1 MSGAIKTLH
10 PLIPAQSSAV
20 VPRDNIWLSASAGTG
35 KTQVLTARVIRLLL
49 ENDVEPENL
58 LCITFTKAGA
68 SEMADRIN
76 QLLATWVQME
86 GGALGIDLKAIG
98 ADYGPETR
106 KKARQLFAKVLDA
119 PGGGIQILTIH
130 SFCQSLLGSFPEE
143 AGLVPGFKPV
153 EGREQ
158 RELLD
163 AALANLVID
172 AEARGDARIVA
183 NVQELSLN
191 MGEEAA
197 LRFLHRTAASPDVM
211 AAIPDDTGAVIW
223 ARRLAGVDFTGRVE
237 AMLEEAFADEQI
249 PRAGLQSIIDAN
261 LLWCKNKADSRGG
274 KRAAVIHDWL
284 SRSPAERAKLL
295 TEIHSCWSNKS
306 GEPQVSSKGFTP
318 TDDAYA
324 AQALEM
330 FQWTNQ
336 LLGVVARAQ
345 YADRLAR
352 ALLVGK
358 EFAAQ
363 YSNAKHAIGAVD
375 FDDMIRRTA
384 ALLKHGQM
392 ADWVRFKLDR
402 QIDHILVDEAQ
413 DTNAAQW
420 EIIRKLS
427 DDFYSGMGVNPDKT
441 RTLFSVGDFKQ
452 AIYGFQGTA
461 PERYEDAG
469 RDFAQRIADSGS
481 ELNRLTL
488 SQSFRSTGPILDF
501 VNAVIEQAGPENF
514 GVSGEIAEH
523 YSEKPNVGMVELLE
537 PICAKP
543 KLSDEAASAEDE
555 EDWFSDEKRALAEKL
570 ADHVKALIESKPWLV
585 SQNRPLEP
593 GDIMFLLRSR
603 GDMASMLVAQ
613 LHERNVPVAGIDRLR
628 LLQPLVVQDLLA
640 AIKFALQ
647 PNDDFSLACLLVS
660 PIIGW
665 SQETLLQYGYV
676 GDRKASLW
684 QHVRDRPELAADM
697 FPLREILAMAD
708 FTTVYHFLEQIL
720 SGPIGARRKFTAR
733 LGSEVLVPIE
743 EMLNSALQ
751 FEQQQGGGL
760 QKFIAWFDRGDTEIK
775 REGDSSSK
783 EVRIMTVHGAKGLQ
797 APVVI
802 LADVTSDPTK
812 KPDQSV
818 ELLMDEGHRTP
829 LLPIRKAERSGRLQE
844 IVDMQ
849 KARELQEHRRLLYV
863 AITRAEE
870 RLIMAGSLGVSR
882 KGEPPAES
890 WCALLQRGMTA
901 LGCEWE
907 DDARWGRVMRHV
919 GANGAS
925 LSSAESSV
933 NPLGQAN
940 MSVGAPLWLF
950 VPAPHEQ
957 RPPRPLVPS
966 RVDDDDYGD
975 APATSAMRK
984 AANRGKLIHAL
995 LERITDQ
1002 VSLEKAEQWLMAQA
1016 PDHDIDLTQ
1025 LVAEVRAIVRDTQW
1039 TAFFGPSA
1047 RAEVPLVAVVGET
1060 VINGRIDRLL
1070 VEPGLVRAIDFKTG
1084 RQIPQDE
1091 NGVPVPHLRQM
1102 AHYRAALQTIFPGS
1116 RVEVSLLFTHAPRF
1130 ITLSDHILVPHNPA
1144 S

>member
-1 MSGAIKTLH
+1 MSGAPKKLY
-10 PLIPAQSSAV
+10 PLIPAQGDAV

-76 QLLATWVQME
+76 QLLASWVQMDDK
-86 GGALGIDLKAIG
+86 LLFHDLEAIG
-98 ADYGPETR
+98 ADSGPDAR

-119 PGGGIQILTIH
+119 PGGGLQILTIH

-143 AGLVPGFKPV
+143 AGLVPGFKPI

-163 AALANLVID
+163 AALANLVLD
-172 AEARGDARIVA
+172 AEARGDVRIIA
-183 NVQELSLN
+183 NLQELSLN

-197 LRFLHRTAASPDVM
+197 LRFLHRTAAAPDVM
-211 AAIPDDTGAVIW
+211 ASIPDDAGAVVW
-223 ARRLAGVDFTGRVE
+223 ARRLADVGFSGPVE
-237 AMLEEAFADEQI
+237 DMLEAAFADEQI
-249 PRAGLQSIIDAN
+249 PRAPLQSIIDAN

-274 KRAAVIHDWL
+274 KRAAVLQRWL
-284 SRSPAERAKLL
+284 ASTPAERAQQVKDL
-295 TEIHSCWSNKS
+295 HGCWSTAKN
-306 GEPQVSSKGFTP
+306 EPQVSSDRFTP
-318 TDDAYA
+318 MTDAYA
-324 AQALEM
+324 VLALEM

-336 LLGVVARAQ
+336 LIGEVSRAQ

-363 YSNAKHAIGAVD
+363 YNKAKHALGAVD

-420 EIIRKLS
+420 DIISALS
-427 DDFYSGMGVNPDKT
+427 DDFYSGMGANPDKT

-461 PERYEDAG
+461 PERYEAAG
-469 RDFAQRIADSGS
+469 IEFAKRIGEAGS
-481 ELNRLTL
+481 ELNQLTL
-488 SQSFRSTGPILDF
+488 SQSFRSTAPILDF
-501 VNAVIEQAGPENF
+501 VNAVIEEAGPESF

-523 YSEKPNVGMVELLE
+523 YSEKPQIGMVELLE
-537 PICAKP
+537 PISAKP
-543 KLSDEAASAEDE
+543 NMQDEGSSDEE

-570 ADHVKALIESKPWLV
+570 ADHVKALIDAKPWLV
-585 SQNRPLEP
+585 SKGRPLEP

-603 GDMASMLVAQ
+603 GEMASMLVAQ

-640 AIKFALQ
+640 AIKFVLQ

-665 SQETLLQYGYV
+665 SQDDLLQYGYV
-676 GDRKASLW
+676 GDRKGSLW
-684 QHVRDRPELAADM
+684 QHIRDRPELAEQIA
-697 FPLREILAMAD
+697 PLRDMLAMAD

-743 EMLNSALQ
+743 EMLNSVLQ

-829 LLPIRKAERSGRLQE
+829 LLPIRKSEQSGRLLD
-844 IVDMQ
+844 IIDMQ
-849 KARELQEHRRLLYV
+849 KKRELEEHKRLLYV

-870 RLIMAGSLGVSR
+870 RLIMAGSLGISR
-882 KGEPPAES
+882 KGEPPSES
-890 WCALLQRGMTA
+890 WCALLQRGMAA
-901 LGCEWE
+901 LGCDWE
-907 DDARWGRVMRHV
+907 EDARWGRVMRHI
-919 GANGAS
+919 GLEGAS
-925 LSSAESSV
+925 LPV
-933 NPLGQAN
+933 PQASN
-940 MSVGAPLWLF
+940 DTGLPAKAPVETPKWLF
-950 VPAPHEQ
+950 APAPQEQ

-966 RVDDDDYGD
+966 RLDDDDYGD

-984 AANRGKLIHAL
+984 AATRGKLIHAL

-1002 VSLEKAEQWLMAQA
+1002 VSLQKAEQWLTAQT
-1016 PDHDIDLTQ
+1016 PDHDIDARQ
-1025 LVAEVRAIVRDTQW
+1025 LIAEVRAIVSDAQW
-1039 TAFFGPSA
+1039 AAFFGPLA

-1084 RQIPQDE
+1084 RQIPQDQ
-1091 NGVPVPHLRQM
+1091 NSVPVPHLRQM

-1130 ITLSDHILVPHNPA
+1130 ILLSDAILAPHNPV